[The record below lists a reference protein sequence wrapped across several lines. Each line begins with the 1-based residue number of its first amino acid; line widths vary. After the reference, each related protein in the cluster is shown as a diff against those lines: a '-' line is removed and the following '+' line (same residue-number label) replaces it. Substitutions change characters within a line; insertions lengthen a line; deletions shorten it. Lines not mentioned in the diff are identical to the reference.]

1 MLFIPNNI
9 KIIRTDFNY
18 RLFYIMYIIFKC
30 FILHEYNK
38 YNNSYKVILK
48 YFLYVPVLYL
58 RARLYCFLLFFH
70 AMSIYFLLQFFLS
83 TMASRL
89 RLTGLLHPFHE
100 LRVFFSQVL
109 LTLLTSAPSFA
120 PILPL
125 FGFSNFHRRRLD
137 ARLPLFIR
145 VLARVIRLLTKCF
158 FSLKTCD
165 IQYSTRTEQ
174 SASGSAVRF

>member
-1 MLFIPNNI
+1 
-9 KIIRTDFNY
+9 
-18 RLFYIMYIIFKC
+18 MYLSHI
-30 FILHEYNK
+30 Y
-38 YNNSYKVILK
+38 
-48 YFLYVPVLYL
+48 
-58 RARLYCFLLFFH
+58 ARLYCFLLFFH
-70 AMSIYFLLQFFLS
+70 AMSSYFLLQFFSFNYGVPSPSDRTSSSLS
-83 TMASRL
+83 
-89 RLTGLLHPFHE
+89 
-100 LRVFFSQVL
+100 RVARFFSQVL